1 MHKVV
6 PREKRVSAVD
16 QLVGKMMNNSPAAM
30 AAAKELVRNVAKKP
44 TDRNLLDD
52 TAKLIADI
60 RATAEGKEG
69 IQAFLEKLKPS
80 WIHE

>member
-1 MHKVV
+1 
-6 PREKRVSAVD
+6 
-16 QLVGKMMNNSPAAM
+16 MNNTPAAK